1 MKTKQLINIV
11 VSGSTNFTTTS
22 GIKKI
27 IEAITVNEHL
37 ELYDRYTRNL
47 KGITDLKSETQ
58 NIKLED
64 QIGVVVERILKAMN
78 METSKVAQ
86 V

>member
-1 MKTKQLINIV
+1 MAQPILHQLV
-11 VSGSTNFTTTS
+11 VF
-22 GIKKI
+22 

-37 ELYDRYTRNL
+37 ELYDRYTRSL
-47 KGITDLKSETQ
+47 KGIIDLKLETQ

-64 QIGVVVERILKAMN
+64 QIGVVVERILKATN
-78 METSKVAQ
+78 MKTLQVAQ

>member
-11 VSGSTNFTTTS
+11 VSGSTNFITTS

-27 IEAITVNEHL
+27 IKAITVNEHL

-47 KGITDLKSETQ
+47 KGIIDLKLETQ
-58 NIKLED
+58 NIKLEN
-64 QIGVVVERILKAMN
+64 QIGVVVERILKATN
-78 METSKVAQ
+78 METLQVAQ

>member
-1 MKTKQLINIV
+1 MKTNQLINIV
-11 VSGSTNFTTTS
+11 VSGSTNFITTS

-27 IEAITVNEHL
+27 IKAITVNEHL

-47 KGITDLKSETQ
+47 KGIIDLKLETQ
-58 NIKLED
+58 NIKLEN
-64 QIGVVVERILKAMN
+64 QIGVVVERILKAAN
-78 METSKVAQ
+78 METLQVAQ